1 MSDHGS
7 NGLAAPGTVAYS
19 EPHFPA
25 LATLIAVLYLAQ
37 VARNI
42 AGKLLYAGLLG
53 EIAIGVIFGPVAK
66 LLPVRA
72 KPNPQGPGI
81 TAIDGRATDPS
92 ALRLQNNWETT
103 FLVVG
108 YIGLV
113 LIMCVFEERRTE
125 AGPPRRLTHLL
136 YHSFE
141 GGLTTE
147 PSTVGRSKRH
157 RVGVRS

>member
-81 TAIDGRATDPS
+81 TAIDGR
-92 ALRLQNNWETT
+92 RLILSLYACRT
-103 FLVVG
+103 
-108 YIGLV
+108 IGKPLSWSSV
-113 LIMCVFEERRTE
+113 TL
-125 AGPPRRLTHLL
+125 G
-136 YHSFE
+136 
-141 GGLTTE
+141 
-147 PSTVGRSKRH
+147 
-157 RVGVRS
+157 